1 MEATPSASLQFPDLP
16 KVELDQLIE
25 QLVDRARGVQRSQG
39 RLRALLRAIETVTGE
54 LALDAVLRHVVEA
67 ACDLAGARY
76 GALGVTSYDQGLEQF
91 IHVGMNSHAV
101 ARIDHLP
108 EGRGMLGALV
118 NDPRPIRLKHIT
130 DDHRSSG
137 FPHGH
142 PPMDSFLGVPIR
154 VNGEVF
160 GSLYL
165 TDNIT
170 GEFSAEDEELV
181 GALALA
187 AGTAIANARLLEE
200 SRLQQRWLTAS
211 VEINAQLLAVEGEDP
226 LHMIARRA
234 IQLADADL
242 VTIGLLTGGGN
253 ELLMEVASG
262 VGADALLARRIPV
275 ADTLV
280 RRAIEERTPMLLSAA
295 READHH
301 STASMGIDL
310 GPLMALPLE
319 GAQGLRGV
327 LTLARLKGRRPF
339 SGADL
344 SMAAAFASHA
354 NVALELTDA
363 RSSEQRLVLVE
374 DRERIAR
381 DLHDHVIQE
390 LFAIGLSLDSAAMHI
405 GPETVAGQ
413 RIQQRVADIDR
424 TIRQIRTTIFELRGP
439 LDTSLDGLR
448 NRILEIARDLTQA
461 LEFSPAVAF
470 SGFVEMTL
478 SASLAEDIAAVVRE
492 LLTNVVKHA
501 CASCAG
507 VEVTVSA
514 ADVTVAVRDDGIG
527 YVHTDQVSG
536 LGNLNHRAA
545 LRSGSFVVEPGLE
558 GGTMATWKAP
568 LS

>member
-1 MEATPSASLQFPDLP
+1 MGAIPSTSLKFPDLP

-25 QLVDRARGVQRSQG
+25 ELVDRARGVQRSQG

-91 IHVGMNSHAV
+91 IHVGMNAHAV
-101 ARIDHLP
+101 AQIDHLP
-108 EGRGMLGALV
+108 EGRGMLGAIV
-118 NDPRPIRLKHIT
+118 DDPRPIRLKHMT
-130 DDHRSSG
+130 DDQRSSG
-137 FPHGH
+137 FPNGH

-165 TDNIT
+165 TDNIS

-211 VEINAQLLAVEGEDP
+211 VEINAQLLAVVGEDP

-242 VTIGLLTGGGN
+242 VTIGLLTGGGT
-253 ELLMEVASG
+253 ELLMEVAFG
-262 VGADALLARRIPV
+262 VGADALLARRIRV

-280 RRAIEERTPMLLSAA
+280 RRAIEERTPMMLNAA
-295 READHH
+295 QVTAHGLQ
-301 STASMGIDL
+301 ASMGIDL

-327 LTLARLKGRRPF
+327 LTLARVKGRRPF
-339 SGADL
+339 SGAEL

-354 NVALELTDA
+354 NIALELADA
-363 RSSEQRLVLVE
+363 RSSEQRLVLLE

-390 LFAIGLSLDSAAMHI
+390 LFAIGLSLDSAATLI
-405 GPETVAGQ
+405 GPDTAAAQ

-439 LDTSLDGLR
+439 FDTSPDGLR
-448 NRILEIARDLTQA
+448 NRILEIAHDLTQA
-461 LEFSPAVAF
+461 LDFSPAVAF
-470 SGFVEMTL
+470 SGLVEMTL

-492 LLTNVVKHA
+492 VLTNVARHA
-501 CASCAG
+501 HASQAT
-507 VEVTVSA
+507 VEVAVSA
-514 ADVTVAVRDDGIG
+514 DEATVIVRDDGIG
-527 YVHTDQVSG
+527 YVATERQSG
-536 LGNLNHRAA
+536 LGNLRNRAA
-545 LRSGSFVVEPGLE
+545 LHGGSFTVQAGRT
-558 GGTMATWKAP
+558 GGTTVTWKAP